1 MIALVNL
8 NLMTILNEENKWEKI
23 VYGGNTESY
32 LNKYGFN
39 IYNNEK
45 IKIYNFTVK
54 EIKEY
59 NLSEGEC
66 FVFMKRNRMLNG
78 YTCSFINDVIETIK
92 SSDKL
97 IGYKCTQADGHPH
110 HNIDKFQF
118 EVGKTYHQEG
128 TMELCRRGL
137 HFSLNMINAIAYYN
151 DIPNIKLFK
160 VSVPEDAYIDIGDDK
175 MCVSDIVIEEELD
188 LKKELL
194 SYCGND
200 YGKFVNL
207 LYDKCIYS
215 IELDKDI
222 LYYLFERNDDVD
234 LLQAFKDMSMRK
246 SISYISQYTHSN
258 KEYVLPIEIQRK
270 ILEYGGNSSKE
281 YINFTIFK
289 EDKEFLDYRLKYNPN
304 IVRFYISYKDDER
317 VGDLLTIKELKQLMD
332 KYPLSCKSTCL
343 KIILKK
349 FEKDPALIKDNL
361 EIFEFYI
368 PLFKDY
374 CDVDFENIIVKNI
387 DEFRKL
393 PITTMEKLYRYGLCG
408 DNIISLWKNEM
419 VNKNYKE

>member
-1 MIALVNL
+1 MV
-8 NLMTILNEENKWEKI
+8 
-23 VYGGNTESY
+23 VSNTELH

-78 YTCSFINDVIETIK
+78 YTCSFINNAIETIK

-128 TMELCRRGL
+128 AMELCRRGL

-151 DIPNIKLFK
+151 NIPNIKLFK

-200 YGKFVNL
+200 YYKFVNL
-207 LYDKCIYS
+207 LYDKSIYS

-222 LYYLFERNDDVD
+222 LYYLFERNDDAD

-258 KEYVLPIEIQRK
+258 KEYVLPIDIQRK
-270 ILEYGGNSSKE
+270 ILEYGGNNSSKE
-281 YINFTIFK
+281 HINFTIFK

-343 KIILKK
+343 KIILK
-349 FEKDPALIKDNL
+349 NL
-361 EIFEFYI
+361 KKIQH
-368 PLFKDY
+368 
-374 CDVDFENIIVKNI
+374 
-387 DEFRKL
+387 
-393 PITTMEKLYRYGLCG
+393 
-408 DNIISLWKNEM
+408 
-419 VNKNYKE
+419 

>member
-23 VYGGNTESY
+23 MYSGNTESY
-32 LNKYGFN
+32 FNKYGFN

-66 FVFMKRNRMLNG
+66 FVSMKRNRMLNG
-78 YTCSFINDVIETIK
+78 YACLFINDVIETIK

-151 DIPNIKLFK
+151 NIPNTKLFK

-234 LLQAFKDMSMRK
+234 LLQAFKDMSIRK
-246 SISYISQYTHSN
+246 SISYISRYTHFN
-258 KEYVLPIEIQRK
+258 KEYVLPIDIQRK
-270 ILEYGGNSSKE
+270 ILEFGGGFRDH
-281 YINFTIFK
+281 INFTIFK

-332 KYPLSCKSTCL
+332 KYPLSCESTCL
-343 KIILKK
+343 KFILKK

-374 CDVDFENIIVKNI
+374 MSDFERIIQNIGVFRELPMNII
-387 DEFRKL
+387 
-393 PITTMEKLYRYGLCG
+393 EKLYQYGLCS
-408 DNIISLWKNEM
+408 DKIIYNHFRKIL
-419 VNKNYKE
+419 NKNYKE